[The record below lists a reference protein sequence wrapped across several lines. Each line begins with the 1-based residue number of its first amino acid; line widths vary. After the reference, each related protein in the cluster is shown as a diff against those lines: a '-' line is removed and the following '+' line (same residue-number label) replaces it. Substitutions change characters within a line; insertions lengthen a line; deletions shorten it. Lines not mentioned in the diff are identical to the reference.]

1 MVIEISQRKQWH
13 YKTYPICAT
22 SQVGFCLFILMYLK
36 IKTIDSV
43 TDKYGNNIVI
53 TKIGLYNE
61 KDKWIKWVKLNDF
74 TKQLLLN
81 TKIDVSHLN
90 LPNE

>member
-1 MVIEISQRKQWH
+1 
-13 YKTYPICAT
+13 
-22 SQVGFCLFILMYLK
+22 MYLQ

-43 TDKYGNNIVI
+43 SDKFGNNIVI
-53 TKIGLYNE
+53 TKIGLYN
-61 KDKWIKWVKLNDF
+61 KNGKWIKWVKLNDF
-74 TKQLLLN
+74 TKELLLT

>member
-1 MVIEISQRKQWH
+1 
-13 YKTYPICAT
+13 
-22 SQVGFCLFILMYLK
+22 MYLQ

-43 TDKYGNNIVI
+43 SDKFGNNIVI
-53 TKIGLYNE
+53 TKIGLYN
-61 KDKWIKWVKLNDF
+61 KNGKWIKWVKLNDF
-74 TKQLLLN
+74 TKELLFT

>member
-1 MVIEISQRKQWH
+1 
-13 YKTYPICAT
+13 
-22 SQVGFCLFILMYLK
+22 MYLQ

-43 TDKYGNNIVI
+43 SDRFVNNIVI
-53 TKIGLYNE
+53 TKIGLYN
-61 KDKWIKWVKLNDF
+61 KNGKWIKWVKLNDF
-74 TKQLLLN
+74 TKELLL

>member
-1 MVIEISQRKQWH
+1 
-13 YKTYPICAT
+13 
-22 SQVGFCLFILMYLK
+22 MYLQ

-43 TDKYGNNIVI
+43 SDKFGNNIVI
-53 TKIGLYNE
+53 TKIGLYN
-61 KDKWIKWVKLNDF
+61 KSGKWIKWVKLNDF
-74 TKQLLLN
+74 TKELLLT

>member
-1 MVIEISQRKQWH
+1 
-13 YKTYPICAT
+13 
-22 SQVGFCLFILMYLK
+22 MYLQ

-43 TDKYGNNIVI
+43 SDRFVNNIVI
-53 TKIGLYNE
+53 TKIGLYN
-61 KDKWIKWVKLNDF
+61 KNGKWIKWVKLNDF
-74 TKQLLLN
+74 TKELLLT

>member
-1 MVIEISQRKQWH
+1 MLASNRVGAM
-13 YKTYPICAT
+13 KTTQGCI
-22 SQVGFCLFILMYLK
+22 FFNMYLQ

-43 TDKYGNNIVI
+43 SDRFGNNIVI
-53 TKIGLYNE
+53 TKIGLYN
-61 KDKWIKWVKLNDF
+61 KNGKWIKWVKLNDF
-74 TKQLLLN
+74 TKELLLT

>member
-1 MVIEISQRKQWH
+1 
-13 YKTYPICAT
+13 
-22 SQVGFCLFILMYLK
+22 MYLQ

-43 TDKYGNNIVI
+43 SDRFGNNIVI
-53 TKIGLYNE
+53 TKIGLYN
-61 KDKWIKWVKLNDF
+61 KNGKWIKWVKLNDF
-74 TKQLLLN
+74 AKELLLT

>member
-1 MVIEISQRKQWH
+1 
-13 YKTYPICAT
+13 
-22 SQVGFCLFILMYLK
+22 MYLQ

-43 TDKYGNNIVI
+43 SDRFGNNIVI
-53 TKIGLYNE
+53 TKIGLYN
-61 KDKWIKWVKLNDF
+61 KNGKWIKLNDF
-74 TKQLLLN
+74 TKELLLT

>member
-1 MVIEISQRKQWH
+1 MLASNRVGAT
-13 YKTYPICAT
+13 KTTQGCI
-22 SQVGFCLFILMYLK
+22 FFNMYLQ

-43 TDKYGNNIVI
+43 SDRFGNNIVI
-53 TKIGLYNE
+53 TKIGLYN
-61 KDKWIKWVKLNDF
+61 KNGKWIKWVKLNDF
-74 TKQLLLN
+74 TKELLLT

>member
-1 MVIEISQRKQWH
+1 MLASNRVGAM
-13 YKTYPICAT
+13 KTTQGCI
-22 SQVGFCLFILMYLK
+22 FFNMYLQ

-43 TDKYGNNIVI
+43 SDKFGNNIVI
-53 TKIGLYNE
+53 TKIGLYN
-61 KDKWIKWVKLNDF
+61 KNGKWIKWVKLNDF
-74 TKQLLLN
+74 TKELLLT